1 MKTFLKLFASLFVL
15 TFVIH
20 PVSAQ
25 GLLKK
30 IQQKATEKI
39 EQRVEQK
46 ANEKVDKKIDE
57 TLDKVEESIE
67 SEKPEK
73 AEESATTVSGNQAQQ
88 QKRMGNIL
96 KGMGISSNPVPY
108 NDNYAFNHLIQMT
121 VKNYSKSGKLDD
133 EGVINTLF
141 NSNSK
146 SMAYEV
152 VSGNM
157 AQKGQGK
164 FIIDAENGAMI
175 ILSEDKGQKT
185 GIVYGISSFF
195 QSIGQTYNEEE
206 LKTTDTPEAYLANP
220 NVTKTGRSK
229 TIQGYKCD
237 EYIYKDEDTESEM
250 WVTKDMKLNSQD
262 FFGSLFKVSLY
273 SGGIG
278 WGYPME
284 ITSTDKSSG
293 NKSFMQVT
301 KVDDKSGT
309 KFSMKDY
316 QITNLGSLTMPTAEP
331 DSGQE

>member
-15 TFVIH
+15 VFVIH

-46 ANEKVDKKIDE
+46 ANEQVDKKIDE
-57 TLDKVEESIE
+57 ALDKVEESIE
-67 SEKPEK
+67 SEKPEEPG
-73 AEESATTVSGNQAQQ
+73 ATVSGNQAQQ

-96 KGMGISSNPVPY
+96 KGMGISGNPVPY
-108 NDNYAFNHLIQMT
+108 NDSYAFNHLIQMT

-141 NSNSK
+141 STNSK

-152 VSGNM
+152 VSGDM

-175 ILSEDKGQKT
+175 ILSEDKGEKT
-185 GIVYGISSFF
+185 GIVYGINSFF
-195 QSIGQTYNEEE
+195 QSIGQTYNTEDI
-206 LKTTDTPEAYLANP
+206 KTADSPEAYLANP

-229 TIQGYKCD
+229 TISGYKCD
-237 EYIYKDEDTESEM
+237 EYIYKDENAESEM
-250 WVTKDMKLNSQD
+250 WVTKDLKLNSQD
-262 FFGSLFKVSLY
+262 FFGSLFKISMY

-301 KVDDKSGT
+301 KVDQNSGT

-316 QITNLGSLTMPTAEP
+316 QITNLGSLTMPAA
-331 DSGQE
+331 GQESPEK